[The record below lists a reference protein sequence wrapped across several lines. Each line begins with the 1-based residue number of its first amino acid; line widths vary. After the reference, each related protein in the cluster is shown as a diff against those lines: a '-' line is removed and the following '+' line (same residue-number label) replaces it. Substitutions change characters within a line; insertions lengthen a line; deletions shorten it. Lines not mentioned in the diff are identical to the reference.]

1 MFIDYSDEIVKEYSY
16 KSLIK
21 FAKHLKTKIG
31 KRNVILLLAG
41 NNIAS
46 LFAYVSCLLTKNVVI
61 FISGDDIQSPLIN
74 KVLKMYHPNYIWC
87 KDTFKEVFAHHEI
100 LINAFGYVLL
110 SKRKS
115 INVMNEELALLIP
128 TSGSTGISKMVKL
141 SYQNLYSNTR
151 DICQYLG
158 VMKEDVAITIL
169 PIYYVYGLSIINTHI
184 WKRAKIVI
192 TKDSVI
198 SEKFWYIVAHEK
210 VTSLS
215 GVPFTYEMFL
225 RCGIEKRDLRSIRY
239 FTQAGGMLNIEI
251 QKYVAKFCKENE
263 IDFYV
268 MYGQSEATARMSYI
282 LITKHEEKIGSVGKA
297 IPNGKISICDEEG
310 RRIEEKYKE
319 GEIVYEGEN
328 VFMGY
333 AMDDSDLAEEDK
345 IHGILHTGDM
355 GYLDE
360 DNDLYIT
367 GRKSRFIKIYG
378 KRVSLDEIQMSIE
391 NHMLIKKCV
400 CIQKNDQLYIFI
412 SQNGSEKGKI
422 VSFLWE
428 KYRIWKERL
437 SFIFVEEFP
446 YNEYGK
452 IQYSKLERRL
462 EL

>member
-1 MFIDYSDEIVKEYSY
+1 MFIDYSEGIVKKYSY

-21 FAKHLKTKIG
+21 FSRHLKEKVG
-31 KRNVILLLAG
+31 KRNLILLLAE
-41 NNIAS
+41 NNVAS
-46 LFAYVSCLLTKNVVI
+46 IFAYISCLLTKNVVI
-61 FISGDDIQSPLIN
+61 LISGEDITSQLIN
-74 KVLKMYHPNYIWC
+74 RILEIYHPNYIWC
-87 KDTFKEVFAHHEI
+87 KDTFKEVFAHHKI
-100 LINAFGYVLL
+100 LINAFGYVLV
-110 SKRKS
+110 SEGKS

-128 TSGSTGISKMVKL
+128 TSGSTGTSKMVKL

-158 VMKEDVAITIL
+158 IVKEDVALTVL

-198 SEKFWYIVAHEK
+198 SERFWHIVAHEK

-225 RCGIEKRDLRSIRY
+225 RCGIEKRDLSSIRY
-239 FTQAGGMLNIEI
+239 FTQAGGRLNIDI
-251 QKYVAKFCKENE
+251 QKYIAKFCKENE

-282 LITKHEEKIGSVGKA
+282 LITKHEEKMGSVGKA
-297 IPNGKISICDEEG
+297 IPNGKISVCDEEG

-333 AMDDSDLAEEDK
+333 AIDDSDLAEEDK
-345 IHGILHTGDM
+345 SHGILHTGDM
-355 GYLDE
+355 GYLDK

-391 NHMLIKKCV
+391 NHMLVKKCV
-400 CIQKNDQLYIFI
+400 CIQENDQLYIFVR
-412 SQNGSEKGKI
+412 QERGQEEKI
-422 VSFLWE
+422 ASFLWE

-437 SFIFVEEFP
+437 SFIVVEEFP
-446 YNEYGK
+446 YNKYGK
-452 IQYSKLERRL
+452 IQYSKLERGL
-462 EL
+462 KL